1 MFFIVVVVDIVCLY
15 FFDLR
20 KFICE
25 KKTCQFFLFDLYIMM
40 MAESRISLP
49 KQQPK
54 QQHFN
59 YRKNCQLLIPSS
71 SSSPSLNFKNYHS
84 IDDDDDDDDENF
96 KTKLKISTKNIT
108 KSSSLNDNIL
118 LTRIQ
123 MTNSLMNND
132 VDDDD
137 EQQKQQQQQL
147 SPEEYEQISKLLL
160 LHFRDGR
167 QNSATIDT
175 IGQQSQYLEDDPHT
189 WPSNWQSQAPK
200 MILTP
205 DLYLKEKPTLNEY
218 QKNLIYRISNKYEPL
233 KYYYLQM
240 INQQQQQ
247 QKLKNHNNSVENDLP
262 LNSFES
268 FDEQQQ
274 QSFNKTFSQSK
285 IKFFTKFNDSLNN
298 KENNQANNLLIND
311 NDHRFSNMNHI
322 ANVTDHHN
330 HSISPSITLSS
341 KKSSLSLTRTT
352 TTNYD
357 NDIINGNDQIL
368 SVNNIHYDNLINNDN
383 QISIE
388 QFQNHNNNNNSS
400 VSTTASSKKSFKNDE
415 KFINNQ
421 RSSSSSSSNQ
431 HMSASATTTTG
442 LSTKLSISSIHF
454 GKWSAKMKDYL
465 RKN

>member
-1 MFFIVVVVDIVCLY
+1 
-15 FFDLR
+15 
-20 KFICE
+20 
-25 KKTCQFFLFDLYIMM
+25 MM

-54 QQHFN
+54 QQHSKYFN

-84 IDDDDDDDDENF
+84 IDDDNDDDDDDDDDDENF

-132 VDDDD
+132 VDDGD
-137 EQQKQQQQQL
+137 EQQKQQQKQQQL

-167 QNSATIDT
+167 PNSTTIDT
-175 IGQQSQYLEDDPHT
+175 IGQQQQSQQYLEDDPHT

-247 QKLKNHNNSVENDLP
+247 QKLKNHNNSVENDDNLP

-268 FDEQQQ
+268 INEQPKRAENKSHPLAK
-274 QSFNKTFSQSK
+274 SFSYGFLDSGQTKQKNKNK
-285 IKFFTKFNDSLNN
+285 NKNN
-298 KENNQANNLLIND
+298 KQMLQNLKIMY
-311 NDHRFSNMNHI
+311 H
-322 ANVTDHHN
+322 V
-330 HSISPSITLSS
+330 P
-341 KKSSLSLTRTT
+341 
-352 TTNYD
+352 
-357 NDIINGNDQIL
+357 
-368 SVNNIHYDNLINNDN
+368 
-383 QISIE
+383 
-388 QFQNHNNNNNSS
+388 
-400 VSTTASSKKSFKNDE
+400 KSF
-415 KFINNQ
+415 F
-421 RSSSSSSSNQ
+421 
-431 HMSASATTTTG
+431 
-442 LSTKLSISSIHF
+442 SIQFDSI
-454 GKWSAKMKDYL
+454 
-465 RKN
+465 